1 MREEVL
7 HMKDLLK
14 GNSKGLAESKAV
26 DATEDVDD
34 FVVDAVGAAPVEAST
49 IPINYMDVEQIV
61 ITEITDSKG
70 RLSDIIESFEIKTGL
85 SVIPLDMA
93 DIAPEVTQFSRHNI
107 FTIGEKRWAMSNVI
121 RQEVVD
127 AYIAKIVESLKTGLP
142 FTESLSVIIPYNG
155 VDYKSFALSQKEWTY
170 ILSAFN
176 LYVGNLYVRGD
187 DLILEV
193 TPKRRK

>member
-70 RLSDIIESFEIKTGL
+70 RLSDII
-85 SVIPLDMA
+85 
-93 DIAPEVTQFSRHNI
+93 
-107 FTIGEKRWAMSNVI
+107 
-121 RQEVVD
+121 
-127 AYIAKIVESLKTGLP
+127 
-142 FTESLSVIIPYNG
+142 
-155 VDYKSFALSQKEWTY
+155 
-170 ILSAFN
+170 
-176 LYVGNLYVRGD
+176 
-187 DLILEV
+187 
-193 TPKRRK
+193 

>member
-1 MREEVL
+1 MKEEVL

-14 GNSKGLAESKAV
+14 GKVNTESKSLDV
-26 DATEDVDD
+26 TEEADD
-34 FVVDAVGAAPVEAST
+34 FVVDAVGATPVEADT

-85 SVIPLDMA
+85 SVIPLAMA
-93 DIAPEVTQFSRHNI
+93 DIAPEVTQFKRHNI
-107 FTIGEKRWAMSNVI
+107 FTIGDKRWAMSNTI
-121 RQEVVD
+121 RQDVVD
-127 AYIAKIVESLKTGLP
+127 AYIAKIVEALKTGLP

-155 VDYKSFALSQKEWTY
+155 VDYKSYALSQKEWTY
-170 ILSAFN
+170 ILSTFN
-176 LYVGNLYVRGD
+176 LYVGNLYARGD